1 MVAYSASCHIVS
13 NPCTSPPQYSGVW
26 RKPKQGVCR
35 VAKSGPVPSGYY
47 SYRPA
52 VSGPLAA
59 MTHHG
64 TMRLRAMQRQRQALR
79 NDDTSPGRT
88 HDSHWQIQHGADFP
102 SPKWVWLHR
111 LQNGSHF
118 FAASSCWSLTYVSNL
133 PRCLQHLIYI
143 TDRVISIILCTGL
156 YKVWRPPVLLECNI
170 SKSGSLNTLC
180 FRFRLPSTTLRNFG

>member
-13 NPCTSPPQYSGVW
+13 NPCASPPQYSCVW

-102 SPKWVWLHR
+102 TPKWVWLHR

-118 FAASSCWSLTYVSNL
+118 FRSLKLLKSHICFKFATLSAT
-133 PRCLQHLIYI
+133 PHLYNWPCYI
-143 TDRVISIILCTGL
+143 DNSVHRIVQMFDDHTSFA
-156 YKVWRPPVLLECNI
+156 WM
-170 SKSGSLNTLC
+170 
-180 FRFRLPSTTLRNFG
+180 